1 MKRKLICILIYSLC
15 VRPAMTEEQP
25 RPAAGDQSVGRVS
38 TAIDHLTVLEY
49 DEPVTMAAAG
59 SSAFQIERQVNK
71 VFIKPLR
78 SGATTN
84 LFVWTASNHG
94 YSYELL
100 VGDVANMNAVIH
112 NATPKAQPAPDG
124 RAMEQMAD
132 VLVRRTLLGVH
143 EINSTAIKDHPR
155 NKVQLR
161 IERVFPGRTSL
172 YIQYSIENRTGKP
185 YRVTTPSVT
194 LLQPEKS
201 HINPLSLRSQQIDR
215 QVIDELGRAK
225 EVPLTVAHAES
236 QIDPVMPGGRQQG
249 IVAVGLSEEMILP
262 VVLQVAFDSDVKGIF
277 VF

>member
-1 MKRKLICILIYSLC
+1 MKNKLICILIYSLC
-15 VRPAMTEEQP
+15 ALPAMTEEQT
-25 RPAAGDQSVGRVS
+25 RPVAGDQGARQVS

-59 SSAFQIERQVNK
+59 SSAFQIERQENK

-78 SGATTN
+78 PGANTN
-84 LFVWTASNHG
+84 LFVWTASNHS

-100 VGDVANMNAVIH
+100 VGDVANMSAAIH

-124 RAMEQMAD
+124 RAMEQLAD
-132 VLVRRTLLGVH
+132 VLVTRTLLGVH
-143 EINSTAIKDHPR
+143 EINSTAIKDPR

-161 IERVFPGRTSL
+161 IERLFPSRTSL

-185 YRVTTPSVT
+185 YRVTTPSVY

-215 QVIDELGRAK
+215 QVIDELGRVK
-225 EVPLTVAHAES
+225 EVPLSVAHAES
-236 QIDPVMPGGRQQG
+236 QIDPVIPGGRLRG
-249 IVAVGLSEEMILP
+249 IIAVGLSEEMTP
-262 VVLQVAFDSDVKGIF
+262 PMVLQVAFDSDVKGIF